1 MSRSSPCDI
10 LLLTRKCCSENE
22 EKALLLIRS
31 RSVTDDL
38 EQQLSAR
45 QGGSVC
51 ITSRWEPSRCSS
63 PTWRGP
69 LVCFSSW
76 VSATPTCWRSTANSS
91 AQHSNGG
98 TVTRWTHKEM
108 PSSWL
113 LLTPA
118 MPSQVQWLH
127 NVPSP
132 RISGPKEWS
141 CVSVWVYIQANQR
154 FSLRLHQFLVIGVH
168 PLCLA
173 FCLLVDH
180 HIHSNLFPG
189 FCLAH
194 LEDVQNQTSICANY
208 STTLCEGASIIPPDR
223 EHASLLLRASWTFL
237 QEGTQLHCLVG
248 L

>member
-76 VSATPTCWRSTANSS
+76 VSATPICWRSTANSY
-91 AQHSNGG
+91 AQHSLSRAG
-98 TVTRWTHKEM
+98 
-108 PSSWL
+108 
-113 LLTPA
+113 A
-118 MPSQVQWLH
+118 
-127 NVPSP
+127 P
-132 RISGPKEWS
+132 RALDRQGAPWGAE
-141 CVSVWVYIQANQR
+141 
-154 FSLRLHQFLVIGVH
+154 
-168 PLCLA
+168 
-173 FCLLVDH
+173 
-180 HIHSNLFPG
+180 PG
-189 FCLAH
+189 R
-194 LEDVQNQTSICANY
+194 
-208 STTLCEGASIIPPDR
+208 GR
-223 EHASLLLRASWTFL
+223 RHADP
-237 QEGTQLHCLVG
+237 
-248 L
+248 